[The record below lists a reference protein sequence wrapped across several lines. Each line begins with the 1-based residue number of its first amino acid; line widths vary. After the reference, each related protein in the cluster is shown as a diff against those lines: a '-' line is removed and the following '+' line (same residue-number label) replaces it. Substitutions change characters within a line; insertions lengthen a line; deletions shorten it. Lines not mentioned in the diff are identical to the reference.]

1 MDEPQTLP
9 LSFVEIGDNLFKG
22 LVPSS
27 GAMVGV
33 FVKNDEGTYV
43 QKIDEDMVTYKSVT
57 MTVMTL
63 RMLLIYDDL

>member
-9 LSFVEIGDNLFKG
+9 LSFDEIGDNLFKG
-22 LVPSS
+22 LVPGS

-43 QKIDEDMVTYKSVT
+43 QKLDEDMVTYKSVT

>member
-1 MDEPQTLP
+1 MSEPQTLP
-9 LSFVEIGDNLFKG
+9 LEFVEIGDDLYKG

-27 GAMVGV
+27 GTMVGV

-43 QKIDEDMVTYKSVT
+43 QKLDEDMVTFKSVT
-57 MTVMTL
+57 MTVITL